1 MAKLDVLS
9 KSLGG
14 DSASYSLSV
23 DSGSKVT
30 FMQTVSPVGWTKDI
44 THNDKA
50 LRVVSGTAANGGA
63 DSFTSVFG
71 SGKTTASHT
80 LSTPQLPAH
89 NHPYV
94 QTVNT
99 NSELRVGPLVVSEQV
114 YNVGTSYV
122 GGSQGHTH
130 NLTLDISYV
139 DVIVATKE

>member
-1 MAKLDVLS
+1 MSGLKYLSGNFAVSAKPI
-9 KSLGG
+9 
-14 DSASYSLSV
+14 
-23 DSGSKVT
+23 DSGTKVV
-30 FMQTVSPVGWTKDI
+30 FNQTAAPTGWVKDT
-44 THNDKA
+44 THDDKA
-50 LRVVSGTAANGGA
+50 LRVVSGTASNGGTQA
-63 DSFTSVFG
+63 FTSVFG

>member
-1 MAKLDVLS
+1 MSGLKYLSGNFAVSAKPI
-9 KSLGG
+9 
-14 DSASYSLSV
+14 
-23 DSGSKVT
+23 DSGTKVV
-30 FMQTVSPVGWTKDI
+30 FNQTAAPTGWVKDT
-44 THNDKA
+44 THDDKA
-50 LRVVSGTAANGGA
+50 LRVVSGTASNGGTQA
-63 DSFTSVFG
+63 FTSVFG

-80 LSTPQLPAH
+80 LSTPQLPVH

-99 NSELRVGPLVVSEQV
+99 NSELRVGTLVVSEQV

-122 GGSQGHTH
+122 GGSGGHSH